1 MTLIKTTLTR
11 QREIDIVI
19 ILHYKA
25 DLEFYY
31 QAAAEVGEAGM
42 KVEANLTVPEDK
54 DADYVS
60 WYKVH
65 NEGLLIQA

>member
-1 MTLIKTTLTR
+1 M
-11 QREIDIVI
+11 I